1 MGGTFVA
8 LIFIL
13 IGLGSVVYRLK
24 TPSIV
29 YPKKIICVL
38 SVLIL
43 AISGHAVVKATD
55 YLPVRIATETKDA

>member
-13 IGLGSVVYRLK
+13 IGLGSMLYRLK

-29 YPKKIICVL
+29 YSKKS
-38 SVLIL
+38 SVY
-43 AISGHAVVKATD
+43 
-55 YLPVRIATETKDA
+55 YLFSF

>member
-38 SVLIL
+38 SVLIF
-43 AISGHAVVKATD
+43 S
-55 YLPVRIATETKDA
+55 Y